1 MRKARPWGRKPGKK
15 IVDVTA
21 GLEVLR
27 PHAAGIDVGNADH
40 YVAVPAGRD
49 PQSVQTFG
57 SFTADLHRLGR
68 WLLACRIQTVV
79 MQATGVYWIGLYQIL
94 QSYGFQVF
102 VVNAKYTKTLPG
114 RKTDVLE
121 CQWLQKLHTFGLLNN
136 SFLPPE
142 KIRVLR
148 TYLRQ
153 RENLVAAAATC
164 IQQMQKVLTEMNVQ
178 LANVI
183 SDLSGMT
190 GMRILQAILD
200 GQRDPQCLAA
210 LADPHVHASRKE
222 IAQSL
227 EGHWRED
234 LLFVLQQVHDLYF
247 TYLESITACDRRIE
261 AHLKTLEAK
270 VDLATQ
276 PLPDTS
282 GKNRLPRRKHIPQT
296 NLQQELYRITGV
308 DLTRIDGIQVQTAQV
323 VISEVGLD
331 MGRWP
336 DEHCFA
342 SWLGLSP
349 NHRITGGKVI
359 QRGTKKVI
367 NRAATA
373 LRLAARTLH
382 HSKSY
387 LGAKYRRL
395 RAKLGAPKAITAMAH
410 QLARLIYRLLRFGTP
425 YHDKGIEHYERK
437 YRETQMKWLQ
447 KQAAQLQMQ
456 LIPAQGVAK

>member
-1 MRKARPWGRKPGKK
+1 MRKTRKWGRKPGKR

-27 PHAAGIDVGNADH
+27 PNAAGIDVGNAEH

-49 PQSVQTFG
+49 PQPVQTFG
-57 SFTADLHRLGR
+57 SFTADLHRMGR
-68 WLLACRIQTVV
+68 WLQACGIETVV
-79 MQATGVYWIGLYQIL
+79 MQATGVYWMALYQVL
-94 QSYGFQVF
+94 ESYGLRVY

-200 GQRDPQCLAA
+200 GQRDPQRLAA
-210 LADPHVHASRKE
+210 LADPRVQASRKE

-270 VDLATQ
+270 ADVAAP
-276 PLPDTS
+276 PLPGTS
-282 GKNRLPRRKHIPQT
+282 GKDRLPRRKHIPQT

-331 MGRWP
+331 MARWP
-336 DEHCFA
+336 DEHRFA

-349 NHRITGGKVI
+349 NHQITGGKVI
-359 QRGTKKVI
+359 RRGTKRVV

-410 QLARLIYRLLRFGTP
+410 QLARLIYRLLRFGTR

-437 YRETQMKWLQ
+437 YRETQMKWLL
-447 KQAAQLQMQ
+447 KQAAQLNMQ
-456 LIPAQGVAK
+456 LIPVQGAIR